1 LRKLSGKTIS
11 LGAIVSA
18 LGLSAAV
25 AVTVSGGPS
34 GAGAADH
41 LDAPNLTPPG
51 GDVRLDLTDV
61 YAFRAGNGRT
71 ALVMNVN
78 GFTEPGKQATFA
90 SSVPSVASNRRVSY
104 NLRVDNDGDAGQDV
118 VYSVTFGKPNR
129 RGVQSLRVRRNGRA
143 VLNGKSSR
151 YGRVKVNNNHRG
163 VRAYAGMRDDPFYF
177 DLDGFL
183 DILSEEPG
191 KSFIGC
197 NSPRTDK
204 FANTNVSSI
213 VLELRPSL
221 LRGGGDSNIGVWATT
236 NRGGAQVDR
245 MGRPAIATV
254 FIPNNPFETASSEP
268 SQKNTYNHAVPAD
281 DQADFRAEVVDTLTT
296 LHSLND
302 MSGDDPSDDAGKI
315 SGLADTLLPD
325 ILTYD
330 TSDSQG
336 FLNGRRLADDVIDA
350 ELNLITEGAVTSD
363 CVSSND
369 RSFPGG
375 FPYLAGPHS

>member
-1 LRKLSGKTIS
+1 MRKLSGKTIA
-11 LGAIVSA
+11 LGATVST

-25 AVTVSGGPS
+25 AIAISGGPS

-41 LDAPNLTPPG
+41 LDAPNLSPPG

-61 YAFRAGNGRT
+61 YAFRTGSGRT

-78 GFTEPGKQATFA
+78 GFTDPGKQATFA
-90 SSVPSVASNRRVSY
+90 SSVPSVASNKRVSY
-104 NLRVDNDGDAGQDV
+104 NLRVDNDGDATQDV
-118 VYSVTFGKPNR
+118 VLKVTFGKPGR
-129 RGVQSLRVRRNGRA
+129 KGVQRLQVRRNGRLL
-143 VLNGKSSR
+143 LNGKTSR
-151 YGRVKVNNNHRG
+151 YGKVKVNKDDG
-163 VRAYAGMRDDPFYF
+163 VRAYAGMRDDPFFF
-177 DLDGFL
+177 DLQGFL

-197 NSPRTDK
+197 NSPRTDA
-204 FANTNVSSI
+204 FAKTNVSSI
-213 VLELRPSL
+213 VLEVKPSL
-221 LRGGGDSNIGVWATT
+221 LTDGTSEIGVWATT

-254 FIPNNPFETASSEP
+254 FIPNNPFEPKDSEP
-268 SQKNTYNHAVPAD
+268 SLKNTYNHGVPAD
-281 DQADFRAEVVDTLTT
+281 DRADFRGEVVDTLTT

-302 MSGDDPSDDAGKI
+302 MSGDDPSDDAGKV

-330 TSDSQG
+330 TSKSAG

-350 ELNLITEGAVTSD
+350 ELGLITEGAVTSD
-363 CVSSND
+363 CVSCND
-369 RSFPGG
+369 RAFRSG

>member
-18 LGLSAAV
+18 LGLSAVV
-25 AVTVSGGPS
+25 AISVSGGPS

-41 LDAPNLTPPG
+41 LDAPGLTPPG

-71 ALVMNVN
+71 AIVMNVN

-90 SSVPSVASNRRVSY
+90 SSVPSVASNKRVSY

-118 VYSVTFGKPNR
+118 VYKVTFGKPNR
-129 RGVQSLRVRRNGRA
+129 RGVQALQVRRNGRV
-143 VLNGKSSR
+143 VLNGKTSR
-151 YGRVKVNNNHRG
+151 YGRVSVNNNHRG
-163 VRAYAGMRDDPFYF
+163 LRAYAGMRDDPFFF
-177 DLDGFL
+177 DLDGFVN
-183 DILSEEPG
+183 ILSEEPG
-191 KSFIGC
+191 QSFIGC

-204 FANTNVSSI
+204 FANTNVSAI

-221 LRGGGDSNIGVWATT
+221 LRGGGDSDIGVWATT

-254 FIPNNPFETASSEP
+254 FIPNNPFETADSEP
-268 SQKNTYNHAVPAD
+268 SQKNTYNHGVPGD
-281 DQADFRAEVVDTLTT
+281 DRADFRAEVVDTLTT

-302 MSGDDPSDDAGKI
+302 MSGDDTSDDAGKV

-330 TSDSQG
+330 TSSSQG

-350 ELNLITEGAVTSD
+350 ELALITEGAVTSD
-363 CVSSND
+363 CVSRND
-369 RSFPGG
+369 RAFPGR
-375 FPYLAGPHS
+375 FPYLAGPNS